1 VFLVGEW
8 GVAEE
13 SGDEAAP
20 EFGLREDGGGEC
32 GGVAEDLSS
41 SRDRYGGHGGGRVSE
56 TLVRSGGI

>member
-1 VFLVGEW
+1 MFLVGEW

-41 SRDRYGGHGGGRVSE
+41 SGDRYGGHGGVIVS
-56 TLVRSGGI
+56 TSLVCLGGI